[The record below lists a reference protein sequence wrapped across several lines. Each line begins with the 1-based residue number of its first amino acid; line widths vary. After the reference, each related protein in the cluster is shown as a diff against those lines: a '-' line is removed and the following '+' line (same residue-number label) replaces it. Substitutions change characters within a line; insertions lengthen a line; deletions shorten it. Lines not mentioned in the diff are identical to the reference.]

1 MSRPITARELTGY
14 LVPVNSAPFANELLV
29 PLAWQAGGASRAFN
43 PTLAAVPGGYA
54 MCYRVVQ
61 EGSDLR
67 RFATC
72 RLDTDLQVVDGSV
85 TALSDEV
92 TFVDQT
98 LPERSL
104 VWHADPRYVRLGGE
118 LYLLW
123 NDGALRPANHQFLAS
138 VTSDGLHLAGPAR
151 ELTTPNRRTVEKN
164 WAPFEVDG
172 KVFLTYKSRPHVV
185 LSLDLDDRAERLV
198 AEPAYQSGFASTYE
212 MMFGILRGGAQPVRD
227 GDSFLVLGH
236 SSFVGVHGRTY
247 RAAFMRIDAQAP
259 FRVTEMSTVPFDL
272 PNELGVD
279 VAFERLN
286 ELVGDVIYPCGLVPD
301 GDDWVVSYGI
311 NDERCAVARVKR
323 ADVAAS
329 MGPVETSFIMSQDE
343 PRAGG
348 GRSLISRLRKDKIV
362 EATAPAG
369 STLPLFW
376 YDAKN
381 TAFDGVSS
389 RRIFRTGNFGDIA
402 SRDVVEKVAGMKTS
416 KPIEG
421 RPRLLGIGS
430 VLHRAQPGD
439 VVWGSGVKGGTAPLP
454 EGLDITVAAVR
465 GPHSVEYLKNSGIDT
480 SRITELFDPGCLLPH
495 LFADKIATFE
505 PRGGDRIIPH
515 YRDDMMLRRSHYA
528 RIDDFVSVDRSPLN
542 MIKQIVG
549 ADRVFSSS
557 LHGVIFAESLGI
569 PAYWLAPIG
578 NEDELKYYDYYYG
591 TDRHDVKRFESLEE
605 ALRSDPMPLPAFRP
619 EAYLATFPTD
629 VLGAL
634 TFQGV
639 RPGQRLDLL
648 HFDKKALGGAIAH
661 SGFGLRDHR
670 GMWMTGEHAS
680 LATTLRAEPG
690 ELVHVAIALR
700 PFNPAKLRSPQS
712 LRVSANG
719 GPASVVDWKVGK
731 RDSLEVVLEVEA
743 SAAETSLTINF
754 EARHAVSP
762 KAMNNADIAENVAA
776 IVMGLR
782 VSTME
787 QPAPALKAKGV

>member
-1 MSRPITARELTGY
+1 MIA
-14 LVPVNSAPFANELLV
+14 APFANELLV
-29 PLAWQAGGASRAFN
+29 PLAWQDGGAARAFN

-72 RLDTDLQVVDGSV
+72 LLDTELQIVPGSV
-85 TALSDEV
+85 TALSEEV
-92 TFVDQT
+92 TFVDPD

-104 VWHADPRYVRLGGE
+104 VWHADPRYVRLGGR
-118 LYLLW
+118 LHVLW
-123 NDGALRPANHQFLAS
+123 NDGALRPANHQFLAPM
-138 VTSDGLHLAGPAR
+138 TEDGLHFAGPAR

-172 KVFLTYKSRPHVV
+172 QVFITYKSRPHVV
-185 LSLDLDDRAERLV
+185 LSLDLDESATKLV

-236 SSFVGVHGRTY
+236 SSFVGVQGRTY
-247 RAAFMRIDAQAP
+247 RAAFMRFEAQAP

-272 PNELGVD
+272 PNELGTEF
-279 VAFERLN
+279 AFERLN
-286 ELVGDVIYPCGLVPD
+286 EVVGDVIYPCGLVPD

-311 NDERCAVARVKR
+311 NDERCAVTRIKR
-323 ADVAAS
+323 ADVEAS
-329 MGPVETSFIMSQDE
+329 MGPLQTSFTMRQDDGQTK
-343 PRAGG
+343 A
-348 GRSLISRLRKDKIV
+348 GRSLLSRVRSPKV
-362 EATAPAG
+362 SPTATAPSG
-369 STLPLFW
+369 TRLPLFW

-389 RRIFRTGNFGDIA
+389 RRVFRTGNFGDIA
-402 SRDVVEKVAGMKTS
+402 SKEVVEKVAGMKTG

-430 VLHRAQPGD
+430 VLHRAKAGD
-439 VVWGSGVKGGTAPLP
+439 VVWGSGVKGGTPPLP
-454 EGLDITVAAVR
+454 EGLDLTVAAVR
-465 GPHSVEYLKNSGIDT
+465 GPHSIEYLASSGIDT
-480 SRITELFDPGCLLPH
+480 SGVTELFDPGCLLPH
-495 LFADKIATFE
+495 LFAEKIAKFE

-515 YRDDMMLRRSHYA
+515 YRDDMVLRRTHYN
-528 RIDDFVSVDRSPLN
+528 RLDDFVSVDRTPLN
-542 MIKQIVG
+542 MIKQMVG

-557 LHGVIFAESLGI
+557 LHGIIFAESLGI

-578 NEDELKYYDYYYG
+578 DEDELKYYDYYYG
-591 TDRHDVKRFESLEE
+591 TERHDVKRFTSLEE
-605 ALRSDPMPLPAFRP
+605 AMAAEPMPLPTFRP
-619 EAYLATFPTD
+619 EAYLATFPTEALAD
-629 VLGAL
+629 L

-648 HFDKKALGGAIAH
+648 HFDKKGLDGAIGLA
-661 SGFGLRDHR
+661 GFGLRDHR
-670 GMWMTGEHAS
+670 GLWMTGHQAS
-680 LATTLRAEPG
+680 MATTLRAEPG
-690 ELVHVAIALR
+690 ELVHLSLALR
-700 PFNPAKLRSPQS
+700 PYNPGTLKSPQS
-712 LRVSANG
+712 LRISANG
-719 GPASVVDWKVGK
+719 GPASVVDWVRAK

-743 SAAETSLTINF
+743 TAAETPLTITF
-754 EARHAVSP
+754 EALHTESP
-762 KAMNNADIAENVAA
+762 KAANNADITEKVAA

-787 QPAPALKAKGV
+787 QPAPATTAKGV

>member
-1 MSRPITARELTGY
+1 VIA
-14 LVPVNSAPFANELLV
+14 APFANELLI
-29 PLAWQAGGASRAFN
+29 PLAWQEGGAARAFN

-72 RLDTDLQVVDGSV
+72 RLDEDLQVVAGSV
-85 TALSDEV
+85 TPLSDEV
-92 TFVDQT
+92 TFVAED
-98 LPERSL
+98 LSERSL
-104 VWHADPRYVRLGGE
+104 TWHADPRYVRLGDQ
-118 LYLLW
+118 LYVLW
-123 NDGALRPANHQFLAS
+123 NDGANRPANHQFLAPM
-138 VTSDGLHLAGPAR
+138 TTDGLHLAGPAR

-172 KVFLTYKSRPHVV
+172 QVFITYKSRPHVV
-185 LSLDLDDRAERLV
+185 LSLDLDPAAEKLV
-198 AEPAYQSGFASTYE
+198 AEPAYQSGFASSYE
-212 MMFGILRGGAQPVRD
+212 VMFGILRGGAQPVRD
-227 GDSFLVLGH
+227 GKSFLVLGH

-247 RAAFMRIDAQAP
+247 RAAFMRFEAKAP

-272 PNELGVD
+272 PNELGTEF
-279 VAFERLN
+279 AFERLN
-286 ELVGDVIYPCGLVPD
+286 EVVGDVIYPCGLVAD

-311 NDERCAVARVKR
+311 NDERCAVTRVKR
-323 ADVAAS
+323 ADVEAS
-329 MGPVETSFIMSQDE
+329 MGPVQTSFTMSQDR
-343 PRAGG
+343 PRAAG
-348 GRSLISRLRKDKIV
+348 GRSLVARLRGEKS
-362 EATAPAG
+362 APAAAPSG
-369 STLPLFW
+369 SKLPLFW

-389 RRIFRTGNFGDIA
+389 RRIFHTGNFGDIA
-402 SRDVVEKVAGMKTS
+402 SKEVVEKVAGMKTS
-416 KPIEG
+416 KPIAG
-421 RPRLLGIGS
+421 RPRLLAIGS

-465 GPHSVEYLKNSGIDT
+465 GPHSIEYLKGSGIDT
-480 SRITELFDPGCLLPH
+480 SRVTELFDPGCLLPH
-495 LFADKIATFE
+495 LFADKIAKFE

-515 YRDDMMLRRSHYA
+515 YRDDMVLRRSHYD
-528 RIDDFVSVDRSPLN
+528 RLDDFISVDRSPLN
-542 MIKQIVG
+542 MIKQMVG

-557 LHGVIFAESLGI
+557 LHGIIFAESLGI

-578 NEDELKYYDYYYG
+578 NEDELKYHDYYLG
-591 TDRHDVKRFESLEE
+591 TDRPDVKRFTSLEE
-605 ALRSDPMPLPAFRP
+605 ALRSEPMELPTFRP
-619 EAYLATFPTD
+619 EAYLATFPTE
-629 VLGAL
+629 VLADL

-648 HFDKKALGGAIAH
+648 HFDKLALGGAIAH

-670 GMWMTGEHAS
+670 GMWMTSAHAS

-690 ELVHVAIALR
+690 ELVHVALSLR

-719 GPASVVDWKVGK
+719 GPASVVDWKRAK

-743 SAAETSLTINF
+743 GAGDTPLTINF
-754 EARHAVSP
+754 EARHNVSP
-762 KAMNNADIAENVAA
+762 KSVGNANISEKVAA

-787 QPAPALKAKGV
+787 RPAPATKAKGV